1 MAATRTQAEMPRP
14 RRSRARGQRWAWL
27 SITHLVLVVGCVV
40 FAFPFVWLATT
51 SFKQNREIA
60 VFPPRWIPEVPTYS
74 TVSPFVWAAGSG
86 TLERP
91 DNVEPEKWDR
101 LSGAI
106 EATLWRALQRHLPAI
121 RAREG
126 VSSLAGPEDLRS
138 RLTAAAW
145 EEMES
150 ALAERAWADR
160 PTLTRAVEEQTTPAL
175 ALRAWE
181 RTARRL
187 ALGNLTIRDVRSDL
201 VAGSNPKAW
210 RITAGKAT
218 TRPSHLDRESGYLL
232 SYDLTRDPVLHLQ
245 QTVRLPVPLSQV
257 GSVSISL
264 HADES
269 WHQVSLRLD
278 SSESAFVTKRP
289 AFLDNPNWQDLT
301 WEFVEPEDRT
311 SRSLVLRRAEAGRH
325 TRMAPGDLRLTLE
338 LRRSSR
344 ARVVAE
350 KFLYNYRRALQY
362 VPFWRF
368 VWNSCYLVVLNV
380 LGQLFACSLVA
391 YAFARLRWYG
401 RNVMFAVLLSTM
413 MLPGQVTMVPV
424 FIIIKWL
431 GWYDTLRPLW
441 VPSLFGS
448 AFFIFLLRQFLMT
461 IPRDLEDAAK
471 IDGCGFFGIYRSIML
486 PLIGP
491 ALAVVAIFQFM
502 GSWND
507 FMGPLIYLGN
517 EALYPLSL
525 GLFQFRQ
532 EYGGEWGMMMA
543 ASLLMTLPV
552 IALFFAAQRYFIQG
566 VTLTG
571 IKG

>member
-1 MAATRTQAEMPRP
+1 
-14 RRSRARGQRWAWL
+14 
-27 SITHLVLVVGCVV
+27 VLVVGCVV

-150 ALAERAWADR
+150 ALPERAWADR

-210 RITAGKAT
+210 RITAGTASM
-218 TRPSHLDRESGYLL
+218 RPSHLDREGGYLL
-232 SYDLTRDPVLHLQ
+232 SCDLTRDPVLHLQ

-278 SSESAFVTKRP
+278 SSETAFVTKRP

-311 SRSLVLRRAEAGRH
+311 SRSLVLRRAEAGRD

-517 EALYPLSL
+517 EALYPLSM

>member
-1 MAATRTQAEMPRP
+1 MAARPMPTEAVVRHPRGRP
-14 RRSRARGQRWAWL
+14 ARFWL
-27 SITHLVLVVGCVV
+27 LPTLTHLLLVCGCAV

-60 VFPPRWIPEVPTYS
+60 VFPPQWIPEVPTHS
-74 TVSPFVWAAGSG
+74 RVSPFVWASG
-86 TLERP
+86 GASLKRP
-91 DNVEPEKWDR
+91 ENVEGEVWER
-101 LSGAI
+101 LSGRI
-106 EATLWRALQRHLPAI
+106 EIALWRGLNARLPAI

-126 VSSLAGPEDLRS
+126 IFSLAGQSQLRP

-145 EEMES
+145 EEMKAGIPDRAWE
-150 ALAERAWADR
+150 AERGLLRLIGEQVTPDLAQRAWA
-160 PTLTRAVEEQTTPAL
+160 RAV
-175 ALRAWE
+175 
-181 RTARRL
+181 RRL
-187 ALGNLTIRDVRSDL
+187 ALGRLSVRDVRSDL
-201 VAGSNPKAW
+201 VASSEPDAW
-210 RITAGKAT
+210 QLVAGKAAM
-218 TRPSHLDRESGYLL
+218 RPAHLDREDGYALA
-232 SYDLTRDPVLHLQ
+232 YDFNRDAALRLQQEMRMPVL
-245 QTVRLPVPLSQV
+245 LSQV
-257 GSVSISL
+257 GSITISL

-269 WHQVSLRLD
+269 WHQVSLRLE
-278 SSESAFVTKRP
+278 SSQGVFTTKKP

-311 SRSLVLRRAEAGRH
+311 SRSLVLRRGQGSPGAGL
-325 TRMAPGDLRLTLE
+325 AQGVCRLTLE
-338 LRRSSR
+338 LRRSSA
-344 ARVVAE
+344 ARVVGE
-350 KFLYNYRRALQY
+350 KFLYNYRRALKY

-368 VWNSCYLVVLNV
+368 VRNSVYLVVLNV
-380 LGQLFACSLVA
+380 LGQLLACSLVA

-424 FIIIKWL
+424 FVIIKYL

-471 IDGCGFFGIYRSIML
+471 IDGCGFFGIYRTVML
-486 PLIGP
+486 PLIRP

-517 EALYPLSL
+517 EALYPLSM

-552 IALFFAAQRYFIQG
+552 IALFFAAQRHFIQG

-571 IKG
+571 LKG

>member
-1 MAATRTQAEMPRP
+1 V
-14 RRSRARGQRWAWL
+14 G
-27 SITHLVLVVGCVV
+27 SIT
-40 FAFPFVWLATT
+40 
-51 SFKQNREIA
+51 
-60 VFPPRWIPEVPTYS
+60 
-74 TVSPFVWAAGSG
+74 
-86 TLERP
+86 
-91 DNVEPEKWDR
+91 
-101 LSGAI
+101 
-106 EATLWRALQRHLPAI
+106 
-121 RAREG
+121 
-126 VSSLAGPEDLRS
+126 
-138 RLTAAAW
+138 
-145 EEMES
+145 
-150 ALAERAWADR
+150 
-160 PTLTRAVEEQTTPAL
+160 
-175 ALRAWE
+175 
-181 RTARRL
+181 
-187 ALGNLTIRDVRSDL
+187 
-201 VAGSNPKAW
+201 
-210 RITAGKAT
+210 
-218 TRPSHLDRESGYLL
+218 
-232 SYDLTRDPVLHLQ
+232 
-245 QTVRLPVPLSQV
+245 
-257 GSVSISL
+257 ISM

-269 WHQVSLRLD
+269 WHQVSLELASPEGR
-278 SSESAFVTKRP
+278 FVTKRA

-311 SRSLVLRRAEAGRH
+311 SRSLVLRRVGDSGGAGLQRGE
-325 TRMAPGDLRLTLE
+325 TRLTLE
-338 LRRSSR
+338 LRRSSPVR
-344 ARVVAE
+344 AVAE
-350 KFLYNYRRALQY
+350 KFLYNYRRALKY

-368 VWNSCYLVVLNV
+368 VWNSSYLVLLNV

-401 RNVMFAVLLSTM
+401 RNVMFGVLLSTM

-424 FIIIKWL
+424 FMIMKYL

-448 AFFIFLLRQFLMT
+448 AFFIFLLRQFMMT

-471 IDGCGFFGIYRSIML
+471 IDGCGFWGIYRRVML
-486 PLIGP
+486 PLIKP

-517 EALYPLSL
+517 EGLYPLSM

-552 IALFFAAQRYFIQG
+552 VALFFAAQRYFIQG